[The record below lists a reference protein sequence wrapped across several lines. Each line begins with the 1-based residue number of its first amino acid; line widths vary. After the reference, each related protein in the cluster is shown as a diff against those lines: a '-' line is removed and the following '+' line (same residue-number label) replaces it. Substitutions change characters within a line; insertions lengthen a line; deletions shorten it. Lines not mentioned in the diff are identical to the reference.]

1 MIITDRPL
9 KAVDLFCG
17 VGGLSRGFQDA
28 GVEIIAGY
36 DNWDKA
42 IGVYNANFESHKA
55 GKLDLSDVSLA
66 EETLRGLSFDMI
78 IGGPPCQDFSHAGKR
93 VEKERADLTINFALI
108 VTDLQPPL
116 FMMENVDRI
125 TKSKA
130 WEAARQIFKSRGY
143 GLTERVLDA
152 CYCGVPQRRK
162 RYICVGVLGG
172 PDGALSPLIDA
183 RLAPKPLTVRQY
195 LDAEIP
201 VEYYYRHPRNYCRR
215 AIFSVDEPSP
225 TIRGVNRPVPK
236 GYPGH
241 PNDPAPV
248 TPELRR
254 LTSWERSRIQTFPQ
268 DYVWLGSSSDMEQ
281 MIGNAVP
288 VNLANFVARAVREY
302 AERRG
307 GGAVEETHDS
317 RRRELF

>member
-1 MIITDRPL
+1 MIITHKPI

-28 GVEIIAGY
+28 GVEIIASY

-42 IGVYNANFESHKA
+42 IDVYNANFDTHKA
-55 GKLDLSDVSLA
+55 DKLDLSDVSAA
-66 EETLRGLSFDMI
+66 EETLRGLAFDMI

-116 FMMENVDRI
+116 FVMENVDRI

-130 WEAARQIFKSRGY
+130 WETARNIFKNCGY

-172 PDGALSPLIDA
+172 MDGALSPLIDA
-183 RLAPKPLTVRQY
+183 RLAPEPLTIRQY
-195 LDAEIP
+195 LGGEIP

-241 PNDPAPV
+241 PNDPV
-248 TPELRR
+248 SVSPELRR
-254 LTSWERSRIQTFPQ
+254 LTSRERSRIQTFPH
-268 DYVWLGSSSDMEQ
+268 DYVWMGSSSDVEQ

-288 VNLANFVARAVREY
+288 VNLANFVAGIVKEY
-302 AERRG
+302 AES
-307 GGAVEETHDS
+307 GGAATEETYDI
-317 RRRELF
+317 RGRELF

>member
-42 IGVYNANFESHKA
+42 LGVYNANFESHKA

-66 EETLRGLSFDMI
+66 EETLRELSFDMI

-116 FMMENVDRI
+116 FVMENVDRI

-130 WEAARQIFKSRGY
+130 WETARRIFKSRGY

-172 PDGALSPLIDA
+172 TDGELSPLIEA
-183 RLAPKPLTVRQY
+183 RLTPKPLTVRQY

-288 VNLANFVARAVREY
+288 VKLANFVAGVVKEY
-302 AERRG
+302 VES
-307 GGAVEETHDS
+307 GGAAMEETHDTYG
-317 RRRELF
+317 REIF

>member
-1 MIITDRPL
+1 
-9 KAVDLFCG
+9 
-17 VGGLSRGFQDA
+17 
-28 GVEIIAGY
+28 
-36 DNWDKA
+36 
-42 IGVYNANFESHKA
+42 
-55 GKLDLSDVSLA
+55 
-66 EETLRGLSFDMI
+66 
-78 IGGPPCQDFSHAGKR
+78 

-116 FMMENVDRI
+116 FVMENVDRI

-130 WEAARQIFKSRGY
+130 WETARRIFKSCGY
-143 GLTERVLDA
+143 GLTERALDA

-162 RYICVGVLGG
+162 RYICLGVLGG
-172 PDGALSPLIDA
+172 TDGELSSLIEA
-183 RLAPKPLTVRQY
+183 QLTPEPLTVRGY
-195 LDAEIP
+195 LGEEIP
-201 VEYYYRHPRNYCRR
+201 IEYYYRHPRNYCRR

-254 LTSWERSRIQTFPQ
+254 LTSWERPRIQTFPQ
-268 DYVWLGSSSDMEQ
+268 DYVWLRSSSDMDQ

-288 VNLANFVARAVREY
+288 VNLSNFVARAVREY
-302 AERRG
+302 AERG
-307 GGAVEETHDS
+307 GWRSGGNA
-317 RRRELF
+317 